1 MSTPIKEPPRAPAA
15 AGATAPAAPAAPRRA
30 SGPAPRRPGR
40 EQRFADGGAVL
51 NVFSHGFL
59 LLWAVMIVLPL
70 GWIVLSS
77 FRTDAQIGG
86 SAWGWPH
93 HWSGSVYVRAWHKG
107 IGAFLLHTVIVMAFS
122 VTLTMLLGAMA
133 AYVLARYEFP
143 GNRFLYYLFVA
154 GAMFP
159 VYLALVPLFF
169 MVKNLGMLNTYQGL
183 VLVYVA
189 YSLPFTVFF
198 LHSFFRT
205 LPTAVH
211 EAAMIDGCSHSR
223 AFFQVM
229 LPMAKPGM
237 ISVGI
242 FNVLGQWNQYILPL
256 TLMQRQSGT
265 DHDRSVLTQGLMNLS
280 LQQGYAGDMPA
291 LFAGMTIAM
300 IPVLVV
306 YLSFQRQVQQGLT
319 AGTLK

>member
-1 MSTPIKEPPRAPAA
+1 MATPIKQPTPVPVFK
-15 AGATAPAAPAAPRRA
+15 GQPTTIG
-30 SGPAPRRPGR
+30 SKKTDR
-40 EQRFADGGAVL
+40 ERFADGGTTL

-59 LLWAVMIVLPL
+59 VLWGVMILLPL
-70 GWIVLSS
+70 AWIVLGS
-77 FRTDAQIGG
+77 FKSNTEIGA
-86 SAWGWPH
+86 SAWSWPS
-93 HWSGSVYVRAWHKG
+93 HWSFDAFSRAWEKG
-107 IGAFLLHTVIVMAFS
+107 IGEFFVNTVIVLVFS
-122 VTLTMLLGAMA
+122 VPLTMLLGSMT

-143 GNRFLYYLFVA
+143 GNRIIFYLFVG

-169 MVKNLGMLNTYQGL
+169 MVSNLGMLNTYQGL
-183 VLVYVA
+183 ILVYVA

-198 LHSFFRT
+198 MHSFFRT

-211 EAAMIDGCSHSR
+211 EAAMIDGCSHTR

-229 LPMAKPGM
+229 LPMAKPGL

-242 FNVLGQWNQYILPL
+242 FNVLGQWNQYILPM
-256 TLMQRQSGT
+256 TLMQQQSSS
-265 DHDRSVLTQGLMNLS
+265 DPDRSMLAQGLVNLAQ
-280 LQQGYAGDMPA
+280 QQGYSGDYPA

-300 IPVLVV
+300 LPVLVV
-306 YLSFQRQVQQGLT
+306 YLSFQRQVQAGLT